1 MEWFKMVS
9 PNYEERYYRTYIEA
23 EKTSSFNITIYESD
37 LQIYTDGQLQ
47 VALEEEL
54 KMIRKTI
61 ETYVIACPEFIKSLV
76 PISIKKN
83 DPVIIKHMK
92 EASKKLSVGPMAT
105 VAGAVSHYLGEKFY
119 DGTNELIIENGG
131 DLFVYSK
138 EHKTILLHGGPNAT
152 VKNLSI
158 KIDKSL
164 LPIGVCTSSGKVGHS
179 LSFGNCDAVTV
190 LSKDT
195 LVADAAATALG
206 NLLKD
211 KKDINSVLQYSKT
224 FKEISGVIAIVDD
237 QMGAWGAFE
246 FI

>member
-1 MEWFKMVS
+1 MAS
-9 PNYEERYYRTYIEA
+9 NDYEERYYRTYIAPEN
-23 EKTSSFNITIYESD
+23 TSSFNITIYESD

-47 VALEEEL
+47 VALENEL
-54 KMIRKTI
+54 KIIRKTI
-61 ETYVIACPEFIKSLV
+61 ENYTMSDSLFVESLV
-76 PISIKKN
+76 PLQSKSD
-83 DPVIIKHMK
+83 DPIIIKHMK
-92 EASKKLSVGPMAT
+92 EASKKLGVGPMAT
-105 VAGAVSHYLGEKFY
+105 VAGAVAHYLGEKFY
-119 DGTNELIIENGG
+119 SRTNELIIENGG
-131 DLFVYSK
+131 DLFVYST

-158 KIDKSL
+158 KIDKSM

-206 NLLKD
+206 NLLKN
-211 KKDINSVLQYSKT
+211 KSDINSVLQYSKT
-224 FKEISGVIAIVDD
+224 FKDIEGVVAIVDD
-237 QMGAWGAFE
+237 KMGAWGAFE